1 MDRGVWPLADLE
13 VRRRRGGRGREIRGS
28 FAYGVTATIRDRGRV
43 RKERISPGAFRF
55 AIERADREVN
65 LLVGHSFDRPLGSKL
80 DGSLELSDGSRAL
93 SFRALLPPEGEQP
106 TYMRDAVLMLNAG
119 LVGGI
124 SPGFVV
130 PPADVVP
137 DAERLVPE
145 PGNED
150 VLIREVSD
158 AVLYELSLVTRP
170 AYPETEVESRAAQA
184 ARQARKGVPVWL

>member
-13 VRRRRGGRGREIRGS
+13 IRQRRGGRGREIRGS
-28 FAYGVTATIRDRGRV
+28 FRYGVSATMRDRGRV
-43 RKERISPGAFRF
+43 RKERISAGAFRF
-55 AIERADREVN
+55 AIEKEDREIN
-65 LLVGHSFDRPLGSKL
+65 LLVGHSFDRPLASKL
-80 DGSLELSDGSRAL
+80 DGSLELSDSSQAL

-106 TYMRDAVLMLNAG
+106 TYMRDSVLMLNAG

-137 DAERLVPE
+137 NAERLVPE
-145 PGNED
+145 PGNAD

-170 AYPETEVESRAAQA
+170 AYPRTEVESRADR
-184 ARQARKGVPVWL
+184 ARRVEIWL